1 MNNEIQLIWQEV
13 IADISTPAATWQ
25 IAVIVAAV
33 LTAWGINGMLRAY
46 VMRNAPGNWKLTI
59 GSINR
64 VLFPL
69 STLLIVLIAKAI
81 LATWQHTSLL
91 HLASTLLIAMAAIRL
106 AVYAVRYII
115 SPGGVLKT
123 LENTLSAVIWTILA
137 LHLSGFL
144 PEILVVL
151 QTIEFSIGKTT
162 VNLLVVLQALMTI
175 FATIFV
181 ALWCSRM
188 IENKLMRAQDI
199 NMNMR
204 VVLSKVLKVFLLF
217 IAILVGL
224 SAVGLDITLLSVFG
238 GALGVGLGFGLQRI
252 ASNYVS
258 GFILLLD
265 ESMQI
270 GDIVTVDTH
279 YGTITDLRTRY
290 LVLKKLDG
298 TQVIVPNELLIIN
311 PVINHSFTDRNM
323 RVLLDLQVAYQSDL
337 ELVLKLMRQAAE
349 GNARV
354 LVTPEPTAMIKAFAD
369 SGVDVTLSVWIS
381 DPENGQLTLK
391 SELYLA
397 LWQMFKDNN
406 ISIPFPQRE
415 IRILDQETSPPD
427 ATKNLRPQDLTSQ
440 SDQKKNKQI

>member
-1 MNNEIQLIWQEV
+1 MNSEIKLIWQEV
-13 IADISTPAATWQ
+13 IADITTPAASWQ
-25 IAVIVAAV
+25 IAAIITAV
-33 LTAWGINGMLRAY
+33 LIAWGINGILRAY

-81 LATWQHTSLL
+81 LANWQHTSLL

-106 AVYAVRYII
+106 AVYAIRYII

-123 LENTLSAVIWTILA
+123 LENTLSAVIWTVLA

-144 PEILVVL
+144 PEILIVL
-151 QTIEFSIGKTT
+151 RTIEFTIGKTT
-162 VNLLVVLQALMTI
+162 VNLLIVLQALLTI

-188 IENKLMRAQDI
+188 IENKLMLAGNI

-204 VVLSKVLKVFLLF
+204 VVLSKVLRIFLLF
-217 IAILVGL
+217 IAILIGL
-224 SAVGLDITLLSVFG
+224 SAVGLDLTLLSVFG

-265 ESMQI
+265 KSMQI

-337 ELVLKLMRQAAE
+337 ELVLKLMLEAAAD
-349 GNARV
+349 NARV
-354 LVTPEPTAMIKAFAD
+354 LVTPEPAATIKAFGD
-369 SGVDVTLSVWIS
+369 SGVDVTLSVWIA
-381 DPENGQLTLK
+381 DPENGQLSLK
-391 SELYLA
+391 SELFLA
-397 LWQMFKDNN
+397 LWQMFKANN

-415 IRILDQETSPPD
+415 IRILDQPVTASAD
-427 ATKNLRPQDLTSQ
+427 
-440 SDQKKNKQI
+440 

>member
-1 MNNEIQLIWQEV
+1 MMNPEIQLIWQELQ
-13 IADISTPAATWQ
+13 ADIATPALIWQ
-25 IAVIVAAV
+25 ASIILAAIFS
-33 LTAWGINGMLRAY
+33 AWVINGALRQY
-46 VMRNAPGNWKLTI
+46 VMQKAPEQWKLTI

-69 STLLIVLIAKAI
+69 STLLIVLTAKAI
-81 LATWQHTSLL
+81 LANWQHTSLL
-91 HLASTLLIAMAAIRL
+91 NLASTLLIAMAAVRL

-123 LENTLSAVIWTILA
+123 LENTLSAVIWSVLA

-144 PEILVVL
+144 PEILIL
-151 QTIEFSIGKTT
+151 LRTIEFTIGKTT
-162 VNLLVVLQALMTI
+162 LNLLVVLQALLII

-188 IENKLMRAQDI
+188 IENKLMIAENI

-204 VVLSKVLKVFLLF
+204 VVLSKVLRVFLLF
-217 IAILVGL
+217 IAILIGL
-224 SAVGLDITLLSVFG
+224 SAVGLDLTLLSVFG

-265 ESMQI
+265 KSMQI

-298 TQVIVPNELLIIN
+298 TRVIVPNELLIIN

-337 ELVLKLMRQAAE
+337 ELVLSLMLKAAAD
-349 GNARV
+349 NARV
-354 LVTPEPTAMIKAFAD
+354 LVTPEPMATIKAFGE
-369 SGVDVTLSVWIS
+369 SGVDVTLSVWIA
-381 DPENGQLTLK
+381 DPENGQLLLK

-397 LWQMFKDNN
+397 LWQMFKANN

-415 IRILDQETSPPD
+415 IRVLG
-427 ATKNLRPQDLTSQ
+427 Q
-440 SDQKKNKQI
+440 SVLGPEDEKI

>member
-1 MNNEIQLIWQEV
+1 MNSEIKLIWQEV
-13 IADISTPAATWQ
+13 IADITTPAASWQ
-25 IAVIVAAV
+25 IATIITAV
-33 LTAWGINGMLRAY
+33 LIAWGINGILRAY

-81 LATWQHTSLL
+81 LANWQHTSLL
-91 HLASTLLIAMAAIRL
+91 HLASTLLVAMAAIRL
-106 AVYAVRYII
+106 AVYAIRYII

-123 LENTLSAVIWTILA
+123 LENTLSAIIWTVLA

-144 PEILVVL
+144 PEILIVL
-151 QTIEFSIGKTT
+151 RTIEFTIGKTT
-162 VNLLVVLQALMTI
+162 VNLLIVLQALLTI

-188 IENKLMRAQDI
+188 IENKLMLAGNI

-204 VVLSKVLKVFLLF
+204 VVLSKVLRIFLLF
-217 IAILVGL
+217 IAILIGL
-224 SAVGLDITLLSVFG
+224 SAVGLDLTLLSVFG

-265 ESMQI
+265 KSMQI

-337 ELVLKLMRQAAE
+337 ELVLKLMLQAAAD
-349 GNARV
+349 NARV
-354 LVTPEPTAMIKAFAD
+354 LVTPEPTATIKAFGD
-369 SGVDVTLSVWIS
+369 SGVDVTLSVWIA
-381 DPENGQLTLK
+381 DPENGQLSLK

-397 LWQMFKDNN
+397 LWQMFKANN

-415 IRILDQETSPPD
+415 IRILDQPVTASAD
-427 ATKNLRPQDLTSQ
+427 
-440 SDQKKNKQI
+440 

>member
-1 MNNEIQLIWQEV
+1 MNSEIQLIWQEV
-13 IADISTPAATWQ
+13 IADITTPAASLQ
-25 IAVIVAAV
+25 IAAIVTAV
-33 LTAWGINGMLRAY
+33 LIAWGINGILRAY

-69 STLLIVLIAKAI
+69 STLIIVLTAKAI
-81 LATWQHTSLL
+81 LANWQHTSLL

-123 LENTLSAVIWTILA
+123 LENTLSAVIWSILA

-144 PEILVVL
+144 PEISALL

-162 VNLLVVLQALMTI
+162 VNLWLVLQALLTI
-175 FATIFV
+175 FATIFI

-188 IENKLMRAQDI
+188 IENKLMHAENI

-204 VVLSKVLKVFLLF
+204 VVLGKVLRVFLIF
-217 IAILVGL
+217 IAILIGL

-265 ESMQI
+265 KSMQI
-270 GDIVTVDTH
+270 GDIVTIEDKH
-279 YGTITDLRTRY
+279 YGVITDLRTRY

-298 TQVIVPNELLIIN
+298 TQVIVPNEMLIIN
-311 PVINHSFTDRNM
+311 SVINHSFTDRNS
-323 RVLLDLQVAYQSDL
+323 RVLVDVQVAYDSDL
-337 ELVLKLMRQAAE
+337 ELVLSLMTQVAQDNPRI
-349 GNARV
+349 
-354 LVTPEPTAMIKAFAD
+354 LVTPEPVATIKAFAE
-369 SGVDVTLSVWIS
+369 SGVDMNLSAWIS

-391 SELYLA
+391 SEIYLA
-397 LWQMFKDNN
+397 LWKSFKQHD

-415 IRILDQETSPPD
+415 LKILNPHSTTSD
-427 ATKNLRPQDLTSQ
+427 VKEQ
-440 SDQKKNKQI
+440 

>member
-1 MNNEIQLIWQEV
+1 MNNEIKLIWQEV
-13 IADISTPAATWQ
+13 IADITTPAASWQ
-25 IAVIVAAV
+25 IAAIIAAV
-33 LTAWGINGMLRAY
+33 FIAWGINGILRAY
-46 VMRNAPGNWKLTI
+46 VMRHAPGNWKLTI

-81 LATWQHTSLL
+81 LANWQHTSLL
-91 HLASTLLIAMAAIRL
+91 HLASTLLVAMAAIRL
-106 AVYAVRYII
+106 AVYAIRYII

-123 LENTLSAVIWTILA
+123 LENTLSALIWTVLA

-144 PEILVVL
+144 PEILIVL
-151 QTIEFSIGKTT
+151 RTIEFTIGKTT
-162 VNLLVVLQALMTI
+162 VNLLIVLQALLTI

-188 IENKLMRAQDI
+188 IENKLMLAGNI

-204 VVLSKVLKVFLLF
+204 VVLSKVLRMFLLF
-217 IAILVGL
+217 IAILIGL
-224 SAVGLDITLLSVFG
+224 SAVGLDLTLLSVFG

-265 ESMQI
+265 KSMQI

-337 ELVLKLMRQAAE
+337 DLVLNLMREAAAD
-349 GNARV
+349 NARV
-354 LVTPEPTAMIKAFAD
+354 LVTPEPTATIKAFGD
-369 SGVDVTLSVWIS
+369 SGVDVTLSVWIA

-391 SELYLA
+391 SDLYLA
-397 LWQMFKDNN
+397 LWQMFKTNN

-415 IRILDQETSPPD
+415 IRILDQSVTAPKD
-427 ATKNLRPQDLTSQ
+427 
-440 SDQKKNKQI
+440 

>member
-1 MNNEIQLIWQEV
+1 MNSEIKLIWQEV
-13 IADISTPAATWQ
+13 IADISTPAAAWQ
-25 IAVIVAAV
+25 IAAIITAV
-33 LTAWGINGMLRAY
+33 LVAWGINGILRAY

-69 STLLIVLIAKAI
+69 STLLIVLIAKAV
-81 LATWQHTSLL
+81 LANWQHTSLL

-123 LENTLSAVIWTILA
+123 LENTLSAVIWTMLA

-144 PEILVVL
+144 PEILIVL
-151 QTIEFSIGKTT
+151 RTIEFTIGKTT
-162 VNLLVVLQALMTI
+162 VNLLVVLQALLII

-188 IENKLMRAQDI
+188 IENKLMLAENI

-204 VVLSKVLKVFLLF
+204 VVLSKVLRILLLF
-217 IAILVGL
+217 IAILIGL
-224 SAVGLDITLLSVFG
+224 SAVGLDLTLLSVFG

-265 ESMQI
+265 KSMQI

-337 ELVLKLMRQAAE
+337 ELVLKLMLEAAAD
-349 GNARV
+349 NARV
-354 LVTPEPTAMIKAFAD
+354 LVTPEPTATIKAFGD
-369 SGVDVTLSVWIS
+369 SGVDVTLSVWIA
-381 DPENGQLTLK
+381 DPENGQLALK
-391 SELYLA
+391 SDLYLA
-397 LWQMFKDNN
+397 LWQMFKANN

-415 IRILDQETSPPD
+415 VRILDQSVAAPES
-427 ATKNLRPQDLTSQ
+427 
-440 SDQKKNKQI
+440 

>member
-1 MNNEIQLIWQEV
+1 MNSEIKLIWQEV
-13 IADISTPAATWQ
+13 IADITTPAASWQ
-25 IAVIVAAV
+25 IAAIITAV
-33 LTAWGINGMLRAY
+33 LIAWGINGILRAY

-69 STLLIVLIAKAI
+69 STLLIVLTAKAI
-81 LATWQHTSLL
+81 LANWQHTSLL

-106 AVYAVRYII
+106 TVYAVRYII

-123 LENTLSAVIWTILA
+123 LENTLSAVIWSVLA

-144 PEILVVL
+144 PEILIL
-151 QTIEFSIGKTT
+151 LRTIEFTIGKTT
-162 VNLLVVLQALMTI
+162 VNLLVVLQALLII

-188 IENKLMRAQDI
+188 IENKLMIAENI

-204 VVLSKVLKVFLLF
+204 VVLSKVLRIFLLF
-217 IAILVGL
+217 IAILIGL
-224 SAVGLDITLLSVFG
+224 SAVGLDLTLLSVFG

-265 ESMQI
+265 KSMQI
-270 GDIVTVDTH
+270 GDIVTIEDKH
-279 YGTITDLRTRY
+279 YGVITDLRTRY

-337 ELVLKLMRQAAE
+337 ELVLSLMLKAAAD
-349 GNARV
+349 NARV
-354 LVTPEPTAMIKAFAD
+354 LVTPEPTATIKAFGE
-369 SGVDVTLSVWIS
+369 SGVDVTLSVWIA
-381 DPENGQLTLK
+381 DPENGQLLLK
-391 SELYLA
+391 SDLYLA
-397 LWQMFKDNN
+397 LWQMFKANN

-415 IRILDQETSPPD
+415 IRVLGQPVSAPED
-427 ATKNLRPQDLTSQ
+427 
-440 SDQKKNKQI
+440 KKN